1 MLLNI
6 NSWPWYKKL
15 DVALL
20 RKINV
25 SWSNPLF
32 DTVLPWMRE
41 SMFWLPFYLFLLV
54 FAVMNLGK
62 QSWYWIM
69 GLILTVTVADQT
81 SSNFVKKTV
90 ARVRPCRDPDVLPLI
105 NLRLDNCSGAYSFTS
120 SHATNH
126 FAVSLFIIIT
136 LYPLVGKKI
145 YWLLLWAAV
154 VSYAQMYVGVHY
166 PMDILG
172 GMLLGITIGSA
183 SGKLFNRMVG
193 TTSQPLTKV

>member
-41 SMFWLPFYLFLLV
+41 SVFWLPFYLFLLV

-62 QSWYWIM
+62 KSWYWIM

-81 SSNFVKKTV
+81 SSNFIKKTV

-136 LYPLVGKKI
+136 LYPLVGKKL

-166 PMDILG
+166 PIDILG
-172 GMLLGITIGSA
+172 GMVLGVTIGFA
-183 SGKLFNRMVG
+183 SGKLFNHMVG
-193 TTSQPLTKV
+193 TTAQPLTKV

>member
-62 QSWYWIM
+62 KSWYWIM

-81 SSNFVKKTV
+81 SSNFIKKTV

-136 LYPLVGKKI
+136 LYPLVGKKL

-166 PMDILG
+166 PIDILG
-172 GMLLGITIGSA
+172 GMVLGVTIGFA
-183 SGKLFNRMVG
+183 SGKLFNHMVG
-193 TTSQPLTKV
+193 TTAQPLTKV